1 MMSSTQK
8 QSQHLTRRHAVTD
21 NFATD
26 AIYGLATSFNYKN
39 IPDLKPSTEYSQLVA
54 LKTSCDV
61 YADMV
66 MNAATIDDLRYGRP
80 P

>member
-1 MMSSTQK
+1 LHHALAQQIYDEFDQK
-8 QSQHLTRRHAVTD
+8 QNEHLTKHHAVTD

-39 IPDLKPSTEYSQLVA
+39 IPDLKPSTEYNQLVA
-54 LKTSCDV
+54 LRTSCDV

-66 MNAATIDDLRYGRP
+66 MN
-80 P
+80 